1 VTINIVRRRPL
12 SDGRVEIYRPMK
24 NADGYYV
31 MADRA
36 VDPQHNRA
44 INQFYVKDLE
54 AVAARLRR
62 GGVSLRM
69 RGDLGRQPNLISAGE
84 IEIEE
89 AAEPAVQARTADAED
104 DPFATFS
111 EWSSEADEAAYAD
124 L

>member
-1 VTINIVRRRPL
+1 MYKLVRRRKLPNGQTEEFTPL
-12 SDGRVEIYRPMK
+12 K

-36 VDPQHNRA
+36 ADKQHNKA
-44 INQFYVKDLE
+44 INQFYVKDIE

-69 RGDLGRQPNLISAGE
+69 RGDLTGQPNLISAAE
-84 IEIEE
+84 ISIEID
-89 AAEPAVQARTADAED
+89 EPVD
-104 DPFATFS
+104 DPFSTFT
-111 EWSSEADEAAYAD
+111 EWAGAADDSAYRD

>member
-1 VTINIVRRRPL
+1 MTLQLIRRRALP
-12 SDGRVEIYRPMK
+12 DGRIEIFRPMK

-31 MADRA
+31 LADRA

-44 INQFYVKDLE
+44 ANQFYVKDLQ

-69 RGDLGRQPNLISAGE
+69 RGDISGQPNLISARE
-84 IEIEE
+84 IEVEE
-89 AAEPAVQARTADAED
+89 MADTPAPVKEAED
-104 DPFATFS
+104 DPFAPFS
-111 EWSSEADEAAYAD
+111 EWSSEADEAAYGT

>member
-1 VTINIVRRRPL
+1 MDLVRRRKRP
-12 SDGRVEIYRPMK
+12 DGRIEVFHPYK

-31 MADRA
+31 MADRT
-36 VDPQHNRA
+36 VDAQHNKA

-69 RGDLGRQPNLISAGE
+69 KGDLTAPPSLISAKE
-84 IEIEE
+84 IEIVET
-89 AAEPAVQARTADAED
+89 AKSARSTAEED
-104 DPFATFS
+104 DPFAVFD
-111 EWSSEADEAAYAD
+111 EWAGEADDKAYAG